1 MTARAPWLGALLQ
14 QLLGDNEPLV
24 GDLLEE
30 CPHRS
35 RAWFWRQ
42 VMFAVLARA
51 MTSAAAT
58 MREPQ
63 RLSGGLASVA
73 MFLLVSFQIVVAGS
87 LLNDLLR
94 RLDPAQV
101 TRITHPEWTMF
112 VVLLSLPAAWVIG
125 RAMSRLH
132 RRSRVA
138 TVLGYGASA
147 AIVATVT
154 LFVLAPAPAG
164 FFLPSV
170 AHQITAAMV
179 FVVGL
184 GIGSS
189 RLRL

>member
-1 MTARAPWLGALLQ
+1 
-14 QLLGDNEPLV
+14 
-24 GDLLEE
+24 
-30 CPHRS
+30 
-35 RAWFWRQ
+35 
-42 VMFAVLARA
+42 
-51 MTSAAAT
+51 
-58 MREPQ
+58 
-63 RLSGGLASVA
+63 
-73 MFLLVSFQIVVAGS
+73 MFLIVSFQIVVAGS
-87 LLNDLLR
+87 LLDDLIR
-94 RLDPAQV
+94 RIDPAQV
-101 TRITHPEWTMF
+101 TRITHPEWMVF
-112 VVLLSLPAAWVIG
+112 VVLLLPAAWVIG
-125 RAMSRLH
+125 RAMSRLR

-154 LFVLAPAPAG
+154 LFVLAPEPTG